1 MTETGPLTRAGPPAV
16 PPARPRMPERE
27 FVLMA
32 LSHMHAEGRLVAA
45 PKPMGPQPKGAETK

>member
-1 MTETGPLTRAGPPAV
+1 MTETGPLTKAV

-45 PKPMGPQPKGAETK
+45 PKPMGPQPKGAKTK